1 MNKGILLLLLL
12 LGFSSASAEGLSD
25 GGAIPFGIALPQTEE
40 SKAAEPVAGQQDN
53 DQQPVR
59 GGKLRVLIS
68 PDRQARLSAM
78 MAGRLVSMPLKAGA
92 AFKKGDLLAGFDC
105 SEAKAEHDM
114 ASARLAKATYVL
126 ESQKSLQALG
136 AVSDLDLEIAG
147 ADVREAEARAKQTGV
162 VVERCRITAP
172 YDGRVVRLTAN
183 QFEMINPG
191 TPVIEIVES
200 ANLHLEMFVPSRW
213 LGWLRN
219 GHVFSLKIDELG
231 VDAKARVTTIG
242 SRVDPVSQTVLVR
255 AELVDRPAG
264 VLPGMS
270 GYAMIGE
277 QD

>member
-1 MNKGILLLLLL
+1 
-12 LGFSSASAEGLSD
+12 
-25 GGAIPFGIALPQTEE
+25 
-40 SKAAEPVAGQQDN
+40 
-53 DQQPVR
+53 
-59 GGKLRVLIS
+59 
-68 PDRQARLSAM
+68 
-78 MAGRLVSMPLKAGA
+78 
-92 AFKKGDLLAGFDC
+92 
-105 SEAKAEHDM
+105 
-114 ASARLAKATYVL
+114 
-126 ESQKSLQALG
+126 LG

-147 ADVREAEARAKQTGV
+147 ADVREAEARVKQTAV

-213 LGWLRN
+213 LGWLKN
-219 GHVFSLKIDELG
+219 GHVFSLEIDELG
-231 VDAKARVTTIG
+231 TEAKARVTTIG

-255 AELVDRPAG
+255 AELVDRPPG

>member
-1 MNKGILLLLLL
+1 M
-12 LGFSSASAEGLSD
+12 
-25 GGAIPFGIALPQTEE
+25 
-40 SKAAEPVAGQQDN
+40 
-53 DQQPVR
+53 
-59 GGKLRVLIS
+59 LIS

-92 AFKKGDLLAGFDC
+92 AFKKGDLLAVFDC

>member
-1 MNKGILLLLLL
+1 MTKRLLLSTLLL
-12 LGFSSASAEGLSD
+12 CCSLAIAEGASD
-25 GGAIPFGIALPQTEE
+25 GGAIPFGIALPETDQ
-40 SKAAEPVAGQQDN
+40 SGAAELSASQEN
-53 DQQPVR
+53 KEKEPVR

-92 AFKKGDLLAGFDC
+92 AFRKGDLLAGFDC

-147 ADVREAEARAKQTGV
+147 ADVREAEARVKQTGV
-162 VVERCRITAP
+162 VVDRCRITAP

-213 LGWLRN
+213 LGWLKN
-219 GHVFSLKIDELG
+219 GHIFSLKIDELG
-231 VDAKARVTTIG
+231 IDAKARVTTIG

-277 QD
+277 PD

>member
-219 GHVFSLKIDELG
+219 GHIFSLKIDELG

>member
-200 ANLHLEMFVPSRW
+200 ANLHLEMFVPSR
-213 LGWLRN
+213 
-219 GHVFSLKIDELG
+219 
-231 VDAKARVTTIG
+231 
-242 SRVDPVSQTVLVR
+242 
-255 AELVDRPAG
+255 
-264 VLPGMS
+264 
-270 GYAMIGE
+270 
-277 QD
+277 

>member
-1 MNKGILLLLLL
+1 
-12 LGFSSASAEGLSD
+12 
-25 GGAIPFGIALPQTEE
+25 
-40 SKAAEPVAGQQDN
+40 
-53 DQQPVR
+53 
-59 GGKLRVLIS
+59 VLIS

-78 MAGRLVSMPLKAGA
+78 MAGRLVSMPLRAGA
-92 AFKKGDLLAGFDC
+92 AFKRGDLLAGFDC

-114 ASARLAKATYVL
+114 ASARLAKATYVF

-147 ADVREAEARAKQTGV
+147 ADVREAEARVKQTAV

-213 LGWLRN
+213 LGWLKN
-219 GHVFSLKIDELG
+219 GHVFSLEIDELG
-231 VDAKARVTTIG
+231 TEAKARVTTIG

-255 AELVDRPAG
+255 AELVDRPPG

>member
-172 YDGRVVRLTAN
+172 YDGRVVRLTEN